1 MELKAQ
7 SKHRSIGVIV
17 WLILVIVPALAF
29 VAATLITENV
39 AGCRCDTGAGCHG
52 CGWDSAIEMGLFGG
66 FVGSLIM
73 FMFGW
78 PIIFIVN
85 YILRE

>member
-1 MELKAQ
+1 MESTTK
-7 SKHRSIGVIV
+7 SKGRSIGVIV
-17 WLILVIVPALAF
+17 WSILAVAPAIAF
-29 VAATLITENV
+29 LAATLITENV
-39 AGCRCDTGAGCHG
+39 SGCRCDSGAGCHG
-52 CGWDSAIEMGLFGG
+52 CGWDSAVEMGLFGG

-85 YILRE
+85 YIARE